1 MLLNLYGFLDGEG
14 TCWAGFEEQG
24 FDSFVQTKGEY
35 VAFPLGYPLE
45 KLQSLLYS
53 FWRCHD

>member
-1 MLLNLYGFLDGEG
+1 MLLNLCGFLDG

-24 FDSFVQTKGEY
+24 FDSFVQTKGEC
-35 VAFPLGYPLE
+35 VAFPLGHPLE